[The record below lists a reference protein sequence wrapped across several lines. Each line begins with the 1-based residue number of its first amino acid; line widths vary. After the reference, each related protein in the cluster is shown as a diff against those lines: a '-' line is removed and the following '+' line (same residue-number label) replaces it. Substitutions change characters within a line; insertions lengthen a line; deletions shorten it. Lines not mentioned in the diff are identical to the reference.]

1 MIRNVKR
8 KYEKYLLRLGNV
20 VSVGIGWKTTAG
32 VKSRTESIVVGVT
45 KKLPV
50 SKLRRSD
57 IVPAKLDDVVTDVV
71 EVGII
76 SIPPPVAITEVD
88 RTRKVRPLRGGFSI
102 GNIKVT
108 AGTLGCTVWKNDQRF
123 ILSNAHVLTPDPM
136 KEELIPS
143 EILQP
148 GPYDGGTLENDLVGH
163 VTEAEVIKP
172 IGIPECPI
180 TTGIVRTLNRLYE
193 TFRRK
198 TRFVALLEEVVN
210 KIDAAIALPTEPA
223 SMDVEGIGVPTRL
236 YDSTLMGKPVIKSG
250 RTTGITNGIISAVD
264 VIADVNYGGLKF
276 ARLEEQIMIESTE
289 TFSSGGDS
297 GSVIFEAGGS
307 RKLCGLLFA
316 GNEDGTITYA
326 NDIYNVFDRFKVH
339 L

>member
-32 VKSRTESIVVGVT
+32 VKTRAESIVVGVT
-45 KKLPV
+45 RKLPV
-50 SKLRRSD
+50 SELRQSD
-57 IVPAKLDDVVTDVV
+57 VVPLKLDGVMTDVV

-76 SIPPPVAITEVD
+76 SIPTAIAD
-88 RTRKVRPLRGGFSI
+88 RKERVRPLKGGYSI
-102 GNIKVT
+102 GNVKIT
-108 AGTLGCTVWKNDQRF
+108 AGTLGCMVLRDDQRF

-136 KEELIPS
+136 KEELVPS

-148 GPYDGGTLENDLVGH
+148 GPYDGGTLEKDLVGH
-163 VTEAEVIKP
+163 VTEAEVIRP

-180 TTGIVRTLNRLYE
+180 TTGIVGTLNRLYE
-193 TFRRK
+193 TFGRK

-210 KIDAAIALPTEPA
+210 KIDAAIALATEPIIP
-223 SMDVEGIGVPTRL
+223 DVEGIGPPSRL
-236 YDSTLMGKPVIKSG
+236 YDGALMGKPVIKSG

-264 VIADVNYGGLKF
+264 VIADVNYGGIKF

-289 TFSSGGDS
+289 VFSQGGDS

-316 GNEDGTITYA
+316 GNEDGTMTYA
-326 NDIYNVFDRFKVH
+326 NDIYNVFDRFKIH